1 MFHPS
6 FYTLSPIFGVCLII
20 WFSHKDEIIT
30 KILST
35 KLFVGIGLISYSL
48 YLWHYPIFAVYRN
61 LDFSI
66 NSFDKLFLIS
76 LTLILSLISFK
87 YVEQPAR
94 NNLNNS
100 YTIFSLII
108 IFILI
113 ALNFNV
119 IMKEGYKNRVVF
131 GLSEIAANLQG
142 KKPKQLTD
150 FDGREC
156 HNSINGCRFNI
167 FSNQKIYLIGDSHM
181 NSLMF
186 DLKERLEKK
195 QIITST
201 LNGCIYFPGFDQ
213 INVKTQIVEKKCN
226 NSYFTKLKSNLL
238 MEKDSI
244 NIFAGRFPLY
254 LTNLGFD
261 NMESGIEDGG
271 RAFNL
276 TYASIYR
283 YHNISDSF
291 KKEVLQLSKKNKI
304 ILIYPIQEVGWDP
317 NIKIFSNRQYK
328 FSKNINFEYVTTSY
342 EVFKNRTKSSFELLD
357 SIQNNNIYRV
367 FPHTL
372 FCDTK
377 IKNRCITHDKKNI
390 FYSDDDHP
398 SLKGSELIND
408 LIISE
413 IKKINKKMR

>member
-1 MFHPS
+1 
-6 FYTLSPIFGVCLII
+6 LSPILGVCLII
-20 WFSHKDEIIT
+20 WFSHKNEIIT

-61 LDFSI
+61 LDFSV
-66 NSFDKLFLIS
+66 NSFDKIFLIS

-87 YVEQPAR
+87 YVEHPAR

-100 YTIFSLII
+100 YTIFSLIII

-119 IMKEGYKNRVVF
+119 IMKEGYKGRVVF

-156 HNSINGCRFNI
+156 HNSINGCRFNT

-186 DLKERLEKK
+186 DLKERIGEKK
-195 QIITST
+195 QVITST
-201 LNGCIYFPGFDQ
+201 INSCIYFPGFDQ
-213 INVKTQIVEKKCN
+213 INAKTRIREKKCN
-226 NSYFTKLKSNLL
+226 NSYFTKLKSDLL
-238 MEKDSI
+238 KDKDSI
-244 NIFAGRFPLY
+244 IIFAGRFPLY
-254 LTNLGFD
+254 LSNSYFS
-261 NMESGIEDGG
+261 NMEGG
-271 RAFNL
+271 VEGGANDLPYVSVRKYDTIN
-276 TYASIYR
+276 
-283 YHNISDSF
+283 NSF
-291 KKEVLQLSKKNKI
+291 KNEILKISKKSKI
-304 ILIYPIQEVGWDP
+304 ILIYPIPEVGWDP
-317 NIKIFSNRQYK
+317 NIKIFTNRQYK

-357 SIQNNNIYRV
+357 SIKNNNIYRV

-372 FCDTK
+372 FCNTK
-377 IKNRCITHDKKNI
+377 IKNRCITHDEKYI
-390 FYSDDDHP
+390 FYSDNNHP
-398 SLKGSELIND
+398 SLKGAELINN

-413 IKKINKKMR
+413 IKKINEK